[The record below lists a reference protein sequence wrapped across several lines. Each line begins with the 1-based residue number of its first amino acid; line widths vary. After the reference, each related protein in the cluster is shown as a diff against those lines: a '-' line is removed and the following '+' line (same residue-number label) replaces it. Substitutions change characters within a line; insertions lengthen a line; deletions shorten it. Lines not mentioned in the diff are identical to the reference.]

1 MKKLITF
8 AVVSLLATPAFAE
21 GIWSVEGFWPQ
32 SSDTYGHILNDA
44 PSAFVGTGMSEQ
56 AREEKIYGSLVGP
69 DNEDGFRVGKGGRE
83 QGGADSYGSVLHDVG
98 SPM

>member
-21 GIWSVEGFWPQ
+21 GIWPQ
-32 SSDTYGHILNDA
+32 SSDTYGNILNDA
-44 PSAFVGTGMSEQ
+44 PSAFVGTGLSEQ

-69 DNEDGFRVGKGGRE
+69 DNEDGFKVGKGGRE
-83 QGGADSYGSVLHDVG
+83 QGGADSYGSVLHDAG
-98 SPM
+98 NPM